1 VVYDS
6 IEAVVELDNL
16 LLAVEMHLDVL
27 TGARKHGR
35 TMDGEEIFRASLE
48 ICLVDNDMIVITLV
62 KRFVW

>member
-1 VVYDS
+1 
-6 IEAVVELDNL
+6 
-16 LLAVEMHLDVL
+16 MHLDVL

-62 KRFVW
+62 ERSVW